1 LNTNF
6 YGQRAYDK
14 EEGEKAFHQSFGK
27 RKGRLSATTHLRRTP
42 ELCGGAPP
50 PNLGEVV
57 MYM

>member
-27 RKGRLSATTHLRRTP
+27 RKGRLSAATHLRRTP
-42 ELCGGAPP
+42 ELGVEVPH
-50 PNLGEVV
+50 LRILVV